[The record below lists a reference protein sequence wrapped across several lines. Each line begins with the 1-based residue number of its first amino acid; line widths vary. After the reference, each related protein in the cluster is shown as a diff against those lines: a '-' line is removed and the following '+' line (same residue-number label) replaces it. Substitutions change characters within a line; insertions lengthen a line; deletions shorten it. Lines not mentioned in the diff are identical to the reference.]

1 MVTSTT
7 NTKFRP
13 YLTLGEL
20 ENCINALKE
29 TNRNPALIRYLSSF
43 QDKVSVGKIAPQ
55 LVTKPTISDKLGLS
69 TSHSIGESLA
79 EQRLNAYL
87 KWKESPS
94 KCSIQELARA
104 RMYRYENDLMS
115 TEEEAEYELSIDRGY

>member
-1 MVTSTT
+1 MAE
-7 NTKFRP
+7 TKFRP
-13 YLTLGEL
+13 YLTSQEL
-20 ENCINALKE
+20 TLILNCLKQ
-29 TNRNPALIRYLSSF
+29 NGSNPGLVHYLSGF
-43 QDKVSVGKIAPQ
+43 QDKITVGKIAPQ

-69 TSHSIGESLA
+69 TSLTDNLT
-79 EQRLNAYL
+79 EQRHSAYL

-115 TEEEAEYELSIDRGY
+115 TEEESEYELSIDRGY